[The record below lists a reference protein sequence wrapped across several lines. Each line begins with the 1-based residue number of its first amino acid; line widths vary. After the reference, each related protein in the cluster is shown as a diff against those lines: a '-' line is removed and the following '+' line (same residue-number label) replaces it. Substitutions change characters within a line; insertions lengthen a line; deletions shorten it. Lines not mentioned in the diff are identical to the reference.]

1 MRLRLAL
8 LLAGGTV
15 AVVGCLGIGLTD
27 AGPPTIII
35 TSPAGPIV
43 SGIVEFAADA
53 TDDVAVVRVIFSVG
67 NQVLFEDT
75 TRPWTTQWNTVP
87 GSNGPVT
94 LKAQAFDA
102 VGNSGT
108 ASQVVTVSNIPN

>member
-15 AVVGCLGIGLTD
+15 AVMGCLGVGLTD
-27 AGPPTIII
+27 GGPPSIII
-35 TSPAGPIV
+35 TSPAGPTV
-43 SGIVEFAADA
+43 SGNVDFAADA
-53 TDDVAVVRVIFSVG
+53 VDDVAVVKVVFSVG

-75 TRPWTTQWNTVP
+75 TLPWTTQWNTVP
-87 GSNGPVT
+87 TTNGPVT

-108 ASQVVTVSNIPN
+108 ASRVVTVSNMPN

>member
-27 AGPPTIII
+27 AGPPSIII
-35 TSPAGPIV
+35 TSPAGPTV
-43 SGIVEFAADA
+43 SGNVDFAADA
-53 TDDVAVVRVIFSVG
+53 VDDVAVVKVVFSVG

-75 TRPWTTQWNTVP
+75 ASPWTTQWNTVP
-87 GSNGPVT
+87 TTNGPVT

-108 ASQVVTVSNIPN
+108 ASRVVTVSNIPN